1 MSDATAATATADTA
15 RSAPRA
21 DCISIDTLQ
30 YVTNARRGP
39 GVDCVNGPLDGL
51 TVHAPA
57 GTKDLA
63 VFAPGV
69 VSHYQLRRLRFGR
82 LLEWTGDLEWPTS

>member
-1 MSDATAATATADTA
+1 MSDATAATIATADP

-21 DCISIDTLQ
+21 DCISIDTLT

-39 GVDCVNGPLDGL
+39 GVPCVNGPLDAV

-57 GTKDLA
+57 GQRDLA
-63 VFAPGV
+63 VFGPGV
-69 VSHYQLRRLRFGR
+69 VSHYRLRHLSFGS
-82 LLEWTGDLEWPTS
+82 LLEWTGDLEWPT